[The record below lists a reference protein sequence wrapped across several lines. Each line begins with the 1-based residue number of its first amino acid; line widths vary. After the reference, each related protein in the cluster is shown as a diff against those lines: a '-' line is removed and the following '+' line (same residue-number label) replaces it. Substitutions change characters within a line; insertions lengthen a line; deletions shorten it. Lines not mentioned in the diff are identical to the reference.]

1 MPAAGAPHGLN
12 HAKRW
17 MIPRFCRTPAAGNLP
32 SVEGVSLK
40 LEETLFAAEEIRRR
54 VEELSDLIRA
64 DYEGR
69 DLHLVAVMKGSLFF
83 TADLIRALGRR
94 VTLGCLIASSYRE
107 RTVSEGN
114 VELLT
119 QGMGE
124 VKGRHVLVVD
134 DIVDTGY
141 TLEKIREV
149 LLAHEPAT
157 LKFAVFLDKVEMRKV
172 AFDVDYVGYIIPP
185 KWVVGYGLDC
195 AEQYRELGSIRVID
209 PAGDENGI

>member
-1 MPAAGAPHGLN
+1 M
-12 HAKRW
+12 
-17 MIPRFCRTPAAGNLP
+17 
-32 SVEGVSLK
+32 K
-40 LEETLFAAEEIRRR
+40 LEETLFTVEEIRRR

-69 DLHLVAVMKGSLFF
+69 DLHVVTVMKGSLFF
-83 TADLIRALGRR
+83 TADLIRALRRR
-94 VTLGCLIASSYRE
+94 VTLGCLIASNYRE

-119 QGMGE
+119 QEMGD
-124 VKGRHVLVVD
+124 VKDRHVLVVD

-141 TLEKIREV
+141 ALEKIREV

-157 LKFAVFLDKVEMRKV
+157 LKFAVFLDKVEMREV
-172 AFDVDYVGYIIPP
+172 AFDVDYVGYTIRS

-195 AEQYRELGSIRVID
+195 AEQYRELDAIRVID
-209 PAGDENGI
+209 PAGEENGS

>member
-1 MPAAGAPHGLN
+1 
-12 HAKRW
+12 
-17 MIPRFCRTPAAGNLP
+17 MIPRFRRTPAAGNLP
-32 SVEGVSLK
+32 SVEAVSLK
-40 LEETLFAAEEIRRR
+40 LEETLFTVEEIRRR

-69 DLHLVAVMKGSLFF
+69 DLHVVTVMKGSLFF
-83 TADLIRALGRR
+83 TADLIRALRRR
-94 VTLGCLIASSYRE
+94 VTLGCLIASNYRE

-119 QGMGE
+119 QEMGD
-124 VKGRHVLVVD
+124 VKDRHVLVVD

-141 TLEKIREV
+141 ALEKIREV

-157 LKFAVFLDKVEMRKV
+157 LKFAVFLDKVEMREV
-172 AFDVDYVGYIIPP
+172 AFDVDYVGYTIRS

-195 AEQYRELGSIRVID
+195 AEQYRELDAIRVID
-209 PAGDENGI
+209 PAGEENGS